1 MVIAEQDEVYKNK
14 MENRRT
20 RWGIEEQDGG
30 QRNKMEDRGTR
41 WRREEQDGGQRNK
54 IEKIT
59 TMAEWLR
66 MKQLRE
72 NVVTFI
78 G

>member
-41 WRREEQDGGQRNK
+41 
-54 IEKIT
+54 
-59 TMAEWLR
+59 LR
-66 MKQLRE
+66 K
-72 NVVTFI
+72 
-78 G
+78 